1 MVELTSAQMAKAAWA
16 ILFSPLAAACLIT
29 LFGLKKPKFASLI
42 ALAGIL
48 TSLCLTVWL
57 FVMSRQAHGDFSQT
71 FTYPWIYIGSLHID
85 FGFIL
90 DPLSILMTLVVT
102 GVGSCIFFYSMGY
115 MKGDGSYPRFFA
127 SLSLFAFSMIGIV
140 LANNFFMLFVFWELV
155 AVSSYLLIGFWFEKP
170 SAADAGNKAFI
181 VNRLADFGFVLG
193 IFYVWMLS
201 AKDVDHRTFM
211 FADLA
216 RIFPEMIAQ
225 GTINPG
231 MLVIASLLVFCG
243 VVGKSAQFP
252 LYIWLP
258 DAMEGPTPVSALIH
272 AATMVAAGV
281 YLMARTFFLV
291 SASPDALMIISYI
304 GITTAILAGL
314 LALVQTDIKK
324 ILAYS
329 TVSQLGYMVTA
340 LGLGSQYVAMY
351 HLTTHAFFKALLFL
365 GAGSMIH
372 GLHTQDIWKMGGLVK
387 KMPVTAWTFIVG
399 TLALC
404 GVPPLSGFFS
414 KDEILHLAL
423 EHNKVIFGLALFAAA
438 LTAFYMTRACWI
450 AVLGGSREQNH
461 GKAHG
466 KHDKH
471 DNHSSHDVHE
481 SPLVM
486 TAPLMILSVLAVIGG
501 FIGIPQYLMG
511 SHGHE
516 SHLNMFVA
524 TLSVVAALLGI
535 GLGTKI
541 YADKNLKNDPLI
553 AVFGKLYNLV
563 VNKYYLDDFFVALA
577 NFFQKGIAKILF
589 WFDWNVVIQTGVNG
603 LAGLTGRLA
612 SVVRKA
618 QSGIVQ
624 NYATVF
630 GFGIVGMI
638 YFLLMRS

>member
-1 MVELTSAQMAKAAWA
+1 MVEATSLNMARAAWA

-29 LFGLKKPKFASLI
+29 FFSLKRAKLASFI

-48 TSLCLTVWL
+48 TSLCLTIWL
-57 FVMSRQAHGDFSQT
+57 FVVSRHTHGDFSQT
-71 FTYPWIYIGSLHID
+71 FSYPWIYIDPLRID

-90 DPLSILMTLVVT
+90 DPLSILMALVVT

-140 LANNFFMLFVFWELV
+140 LSNNFFMLFVFWELV

-201 AKDVDHRTFM
+201 GKDVDHRTFM

-216 RIFPEMIAQ
+216 RIFPEAIAQ

-291 SASPDALMIISYI
+291 SASPDALVVISYI
-304 GITTAILAGL
+304 GILTAIMAGL

-329 TVSQLGYMVTA
+329 TVSQLGFMVTA

-372 GLHTQDIWKMGGLVK
+372 GLHTQDIWKMGGLLK
-387 KMPVTAWTFIVG
+387 KMPITAWTFLIG

-404 GVPPLSGFFS
+404 GIPPLSGFFS

-423 EHNKVIFGLALFAAA
+423 EHNKFIFGLALFAAA

-450 AVLGGSREQNH
+450 AILGPRREEKH
-461 GKAHG
+461 DKHHG
-466 KHDKH
+466 KHDAH
-471 DNHSSHDVHE
+471 ASHEAHE

-486 TAPLMILSVLAVIGG
+486 TLPLVVLSVLAIIGG

-511 SHGHE
+511 AHGHE
-516 SHLNMFVA
+516 SHLNLFVA
-524 TLSVVAALLGI
+524 TLSVVAALAGI

-541 YADKNLKNDPLI
+541 YANKNLKTDPLI
-553 AVFGKLYNLV
+553 SAFGALYQFV
-563 VNKYYLDDFFVALA
+563 VNKYYLDDLFAGLA
-577 NFFQKGIAKILF
+577 NFFQKGVAKILF
-589 WFDWNVVIQTGVNG
+589 WFDQNIVIQGGVNG
-603 LAGLTGRLA
+603 AAGLTGRVA
-612 SVVRKA
+612 SLVRKA
-618 QSGIVQ
+618 QSGVVQ

-630 GFGIVGMI
+630 GFGIVGII
-638 YFLLMRS
+638 YYILMRS